1 MIVKLTRPAMLD
13 TKLRIY
19 MFATL
24 RQRNIKFWQQD
35 GVINFVYPDE
45 YKFMLSLGST
55 TVKAE
60 IAKELNIITEAI
72 Q

>member
-19 MFATL
+19 MFAKL
-24 RQRNIKFWQQD
+24 RKDNIKFWQQD

-55 TVKAE
+55 TVKE
-60 IAKELNIITEAI
+60 QIAKELGIIPEAL